1 MRNLV
6 VVVPSK
12 PKSKSKWWLLTNLS
26 IAEGFS
32 ANMDFSGC
40 YCNTLFIE
48 ALKRFNFSCP
58 HNEIAYYDRRISWR
72 ACFDTALHG
81 VIHVRRSSGIRSKQ
95 SPEKKI
101 SSRKYCHVVIALLC
115 VVSPPFLQSL
125 KCSGVLA
132 GHTWETKS
140 SNVVSSLLL
149 LCVASAV
156 IPASIYSG
164 MHSFQELGDA
174 AKWPRRLPPSKN
186 RLRGCVSENDF
197 KEQNGLIF
205 RYTLFKTL
213 VLVGN
218 YRSHIN
224 SWRGPNSIFSTQDHC
239 LKHLFHRLP
248 RTELSIYQ
256 PIQYNR

>member
-6 VVVPSK
+6 VVVPSN

-40 YCNTLFIE
+40 YCSTLFTE

-58 HNEIAYYDRRISWR
+58 HNKIAYNERRISWR

-81 VIHVRRSSGIRSKQ
+81 VIPVRRSSGIRSKQ

-125 KCSGVLA
+125 KCSRVLA

-140 SNVVSSLLL
+140 SNVVSLLL
-149 LCVASAV
+149 LCVACAV
-156 IPASIYSG
+156 IHASIYSG

-174 AKWPRRLPPSKN
+174 TKMATKATSFQKQTQ
-186 RLRGCVSENDF
+186 RLR
-197 KEQNGLIF
+197 
-205 RYTLFKTL
+205 
-213 VLVGN
+213 
-218 YRSHIN
+218 
-224 SWRGPNSIFSTQDHC
+224 
-239 LKHLFHRLP
+239 
-248 RTELSIYQ
+248 
-256 PIQYNR
+256 

>member
-6 VVVPSK
+6 VVVPSN

-58 HNEIAYYDRRISWR
+58 HNKIAYNDRRISWR

-115 VVSPPFLQSL
+115 VVSPPFLQSS

-149 LCVASAV
+149 LCVACAV
-156 IPASIYSG
+156 IPPPNIV
-164 MHSFQELGDA
+164 ECT
-174 AKWPRRLPPSKN
+174 PSKSWVT
-186 RLRGCVSENDF
+186 L
-197 KEQNGLIF
+197 QNGHEGYL
-205 RYTLFKTL
+205 LPKTDSEVAL
-213 VLVGN
+213 V
-218 YRSHIN
+218 
-224 SWRGPNSIFSTQDHC
+224 
-239 LKHLFHRLP
+239 
-248 RTELSIYQ
+248 RTTSKNKID
-256 PIQYNR
+256 